1 MSEYED
7 RNSESEISEQSEEII
22 EESVQPQ
29 KSGYYKSKKGD
40 ADKRKETSRAN
51 AAKARLAKLAKVKEQ
66 KQSQEY
72 DKQFEYE
79 ESTDDSED
87 SEEELRITRAKPKS
101 KAKEKKQLP
110 AKSKKDKDPINDR
123 FSRLEEMIAQIAT
136 TKKAKKVAKKTV
148 IHNHVHS
155 APPKA
160 APSKKAFMID
170 LID

>member
-1 MSEYED
+1 MSDYED
-7 RNSESEISEQSEEII
+7 RNSESEMSEQNEQII
-22 EESVQPQ
+22 EESVQQP
-29 KSGYYKSKKGD
+29 KTGHYKSKKGD

-51 AAKARLAKLAKVKEQ
+51 AAKARLAKLAKLKEQ
-66 KQSQEY
+66 KKSQEY
-72 DKQFEYE
+72 DRQFEYE
-79 ESTDDSED
+79 ESTDDSE
-87 SEEELRITRAKPKS
+87 SEEEELRITRAKPKS

-110 AKSKKDKDPINDR
+110 AKQKKDPIADR
-123 FSRLEEMIAQIAT
+123 FSRLEEMIAQMASA
-136 TKKAKKVAKKTV
+136 KSKPKKVAKKTV